1 MKKNLL
7 QLFADD
13 SAAESTDTQGEAEA
27 KPSES
32 EESKADEAKKSEA
45 KYTDED
51 LDKIISAKFDKWQK
65 QKDKEVSEA
74 QKLAEMTAQ
83 EKAEY
88 ERDKL
93 QKELDELR
101 TEKARTALAKE
112 ARSILASEN
121 INIDDSLVT
130 MLIGSDAQS
139 TKEAISRFAGLFKS
153 EVEKQVKALLKGDT
167 PKTTS
172 MATSITKDDIEK
184 VADRAERQKLIAQNM
199 NLYK

>member
-13 SAAESTDTQGEAEA
+13 SAVESTEAQGEPEA
-27 KPSES
+27 KSSES
-32 EESKADEAKKSEA
+32 EDPKNDESKSEA

-130 MLIGSDAQS
+130 MLIGTDAES
-139 TKEAISRFAGLFKS
+139 TKEAISSFAGLFKY

-184 VADRAERQKLIAQNM
+184 VTDRAERQKLIAQNM

>member
-13 SAAESTDTQGEAEA
+13 SAVESTEAQGEPEA
-27 KPSES
+27 KSSES
-32 EESKADEAKKSEA
+32 EDPKNDESKSEA

-139 TKEAISRFAGLFKS
+139 TKEAISSFAGLFKS

-172 MATSITKDDIEK
+172 VATSITKDDIEK
-184 VADRAERQKLIAQNM
+184 VTDRAERQKLIAQNM

>member
-7 QLFADD
+7 QLFADN
-13 SAAESTDTQGEAEA
+13 SAVESTEAQGEPEA
-27 KPSES
+27 KSSES
-32 EESKADEAKKSEA
+32 EDTKNDESKSEA

-130 MLIGSDAQS
+130 MLIGTDAES
-139 TKEAISRFAGLFKS
+139 TKEAISSFADLFKS
-153 EVEKQVKALLKGDT
+153 EVEKQVKAILKGHT

-172 MATSITKDDIEK
+172 VATSITKDDIEK
-184 VADRAERQKLIAQNM
+184 VTDRAERQKLIAQNM

>member
-13 SAAESTDTQGEAEA
+13 SAAESTGPQGEAEA
-27 KPSES
+27 KSSES

-93 QKELDELR
+93 QKSWTSLELKKLEL
-101 TEKARTALAKE
+101 
-112 ARSILASEN
+112 
-121 INIDDSLVT
+121 
-130 MLIGSDAQS
+130 
-139 TKEAISRFAGLFKS
+139 
-153 EVEKQVKALLKGDT
+153 LLQ
-167 PKTTS
+167 
-172 MATSITKDDIEK
+172 
-184 VADRAERQKLIAQNM
+184 RKLGVF
-199 NLYK
+199 

>member
-13 SAAESTDTQGEAEA
+13 SAVESTEAQGEPEA
-27 KPSES
+27 KSSES
-32 EESKADEAKKSEA
+32 EDPKNDESKSEA

-121 INIDDSLVT
+121 INIDDSLVS
-130 MLIGSDAQS
+130 MLIGTDAES
-139 TKEAISRFAGLFKS
+139 TKEAISSFADLFKS

-184 VADRAERQKLIAQNM
+184 VTDRAERQKLIAQNM

>member
-1 MKKNLL
+1 MFDYLNNRDNLL
-7 QLFADD
+7 NIDCHLGHKASYGYNTYVIKDIEF
-13 SAAESTDTQGEAEA
+13 
-27 KPSES
+27 
-32 EESKADEAKKSEA
+32 SKQKK
-45 KYTDED
+45 
-51 LDKIISAKFDKWQK
+51 DKK

-139 TKEAISRFAGLFKS
+139 TKEAISSFAGLFKS

>member
-13 SAAESTDTQGEAEA
+13 SAVESTEAQGEPEA
-27 KPSES
+27 KSSES
-32 EESKADEAKKSEA
+32 EDPKNDESKSEA

-65 QKDKEVSEA
+65 QKDKEVSDA

-121 INIDDSLVT
+121 INIDDSLVS
-130 MLIGSDAQS
+130 MLIGTDAES
-139 TKEAISRFAGLFKS
+139 TKEAISSFADLFKS

-184 VADRAERQKLIAQNM
+184 VTDRAERQKLIAQNM

>member
-7 QLFADD
+7 QLFADN
-13 SAAESTDTQGEAEA
+13 SAVESTEAQGEPEA
-27 KPSES
+27 KSSES
-32 EESKADEAKKSEA
+32 EDTKNDESKSEA

-130 MLIGSDAQS
+130 MLIGTDAES
-139 TKEAISRFAGLFKS
+139 TKEAISSFADLFKS
-153 EVEKQVKALLKGDT
+153 EVEKQVKAILKGNT

-184 VADRAERQKLIAQNM
+184 VTDRAERQKLIAQNM